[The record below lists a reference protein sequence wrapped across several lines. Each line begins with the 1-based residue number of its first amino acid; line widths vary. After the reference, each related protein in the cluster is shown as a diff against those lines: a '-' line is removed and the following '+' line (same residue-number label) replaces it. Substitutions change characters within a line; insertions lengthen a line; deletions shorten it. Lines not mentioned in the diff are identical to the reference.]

1 MRWAVSYVT
10 IDDLYSLFHSANKRN
25 RSKWFEG
32 GESDNLF
39 ASSQHYDN
47 SFAFD

>member
-25 RSKWFEG
+25 RIKWFKG
-32 GESDNLF
+32 VESNNLF
-39 ASSQHYDN
+39 ASSQHCDN